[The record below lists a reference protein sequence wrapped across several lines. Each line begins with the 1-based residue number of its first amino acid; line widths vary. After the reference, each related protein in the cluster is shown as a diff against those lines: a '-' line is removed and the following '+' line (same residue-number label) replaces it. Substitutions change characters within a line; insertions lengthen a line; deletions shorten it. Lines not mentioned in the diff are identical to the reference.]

1 MDISNTILTESVG
14 RPDILPDLK
23 GVDGASEQEKERL
36 AKEFESLIVSRLLDE
51 MENTVSSLGMEEDG
65 ASKQIKGIF
74 NFCLSQHIG
83 ANGGFG
89 FWKEIYESLEQMKQN
104 PIDGPKEL
112 DKQI

>member
-1 MDISNTILTESVG
+1 MDINNAFLTEGVG
-14 RPDILPDLK
+14 RPDMLGELK
-23 GVDGASEQEKERL
+23 GVEQASDERKKEL
-36 AKEFESLIVSRLLDE
+36 AKEFESLIVNRLLDE
-51 MENTVSSLGMEEDG
+51 MNNTVSGLGLDEDG

-89 FWKEIYESLEQMKQN
+89 LWKEIYESLEQIDQN
-104 PIDGPKEL
+104 PVEGPKEL